1 MATRIITIT
10 SGKGGVGKTTTTAN
24 LGVAL
29 ASLGQRVVVVDTD
42 VGLRNLD
49 ILLGLQN
56 RIIYDVVDVIEGRC
70 RLRQALIRDRVQP
83 ELYLL
88 PASQT
93 REKSAVRPSDLSRV
107 CDQLQGSADIVLLDS
122 PAGIEHGFR
131 IAVAPASEF
140 VVVTTPDQPAIQ
152 DADRV
157 LGILEES
164 DRRCLGL
171 VVNRVHPDMI
181 RRQETPSPEEIA
193 AMLSIPLLGAIPDDD
208 QIMLANTRGEPIAHD
223 RDSGPGSLFVNV
235 ARRLLGEEIPVAPL
249 REARPTWLQRLGLAR

>member
-24 LGVAL
+24 LGIAL
-29 ASLGQRVVVVDTD
+29 AALGQRVVVIDTD

-49 ILLGLQN
+49 ITLGLQN
-56 RIIYDVVDVIEGRC
+56 RIIYDVVDVVEGRC
-70 RLRQALIRDRVQP
+70 RLRQALIRDRIQP

-93 REKSAVRPSDLSRV
+93 REKSAVRPSDLGRV

-131 IAVAPASEF
+131 TAMAPADEF
-140 VVVTTPDQPAIQ
+140 VVVTTPDQAAIQ

-164 DRRCLGL
+164 ARRCLGL
-171 VVNRVHPDMI
+171 VVNRVHPDLLQ
-181 RRQETPSPEEIA
+181 RQQIPSPKEIA
-193 AMLSIPLLGAIPDDD
+193 EMLAVPLLGIVPNDDRVM
-208 QIMLANTRGEPIAHD
+208 IANSRGEPVAHEL
-223 RDSGPGSLFVNV
+223 STAPGNAFERI
-235 ARRLLGEEIPVAPL
+235 ARRLMGEQVPL
-249 REARPTWLQRLGLAR
+249 AAMPSVRRTWLQRLGFGR

>member
-24 LGVAL
+24 LGIAL
-29 ASLGQRVVVVDTD
+29 AALGQRVVVIDTD

-49 ILLGLQN
+49 ILLGLQD
-56 RIIYDVVDVIEGRC
+56 RIIYDIVDVIEGRC

-93 REKSAVRPSDLSRV
+93 REKNAVRPSDLSRL
-107 CDQLQGSADIVLLDS
+107 CDQLQGAADVVLLDS

-131 IAVAPASEF
+131 TAIAPADEF
-140 VVVTTPDQPAIQ
+140 IVVTTPDQAAIQ

-164 DRRCLGL
+164 ARHCLGL
-171 VVNRVHPDMI
+171 VVNRVHPDLV
-181 RRQETPSPEEIA
+181 RRQEIPTPEEIA
-193 AMLSIPLLGAIPDDD
+193 AMLAVPLLGVIPDDD
-208 QIMLANTRGEPIAHD
+208 RIMLANTRGEPVAHEL
-223 RDSGPGSLFVNV
+223 SLAPGSVFARVGRRVLGEQVPLAPLQP
-235 ARRLLGEEIPVAPL
+235 ARR
-249 REARPTWLQRLGLAR
+249 TWLQRLGLGR